1 MVEATGRLAYTT
13 PPLSFRGSIGDPSS
27 QMNNKPVFIQ
37 RFDELTSEIAKIE
50 STLNTQMSRQFGV
63 RKYVD
68 GEALLEWSLK
78 ARHLINEICGPESE
92 HYKQFIVSQSVPGYG
107 TNYDIMKNLR
117 AVFNATKH
125 DFEKG
130 YLNSVRNLIQAEVF
144 STELD
149 QAKELLSNGYV
160 VASAVIAG
168 VVLETSLRQ
177 MCIDASIH
185 TGKLDKMNVDLC
197 KAGVYNLFV
206 QKRITSLADI
216 RNNAAHGHPDKF
228 GKSDV
233 QDMISYIESFM
244 AERLS

>member
-1 MVEATGRLAYTT
+1 M
-13 PPLSFRGSIGDPSS
+13 PNKSI
-27 QMNNKPVFIQ
+27 FIQ
-37 RFDELTSEIAKIE
+37 RFEELASEIVNVE
-50 STLNTQMSRQFGV
+50 STLSTHVSRQFGA
-63 RKYVD
+63 RQYVD
-68 GEALLEWSLK
+68 GEALLAWSLK
-78 ARHLINEICGPESE
+78 ARHLISEICGPESE
-92 HYKQFIVSQSVPGYG
+92 YYKQFVASQTSNTYG
-107 TNYDIMKNLR
+107 TNHDIMKNLR
-117 AVFNATKH
+117 AVFNATRN

-149 QAKELLSNGYV
+149 QAKELLSTGYV

-177 MCIDASIH
+177 MCIDASLP
-185 TGKLDKMNVDLC
+185 TGKLDKMNADLA

-228 GKSDV
+228 NKNDV
-233 QDMISYIESFM
+233 QEMIAYIENFM
-244 AERLS
+244 AERLT

>member
-1 MVEATGRLAYTT
+1 M
-13 PPLSFRGSIGDPSS
+13 
-27 QMNNKPVFIQ
+27 
-37 RFDELTSEIAKIE
+37 
-50 STLNTQMSRQFGV
+50 
-63 RKYVD
+63 
-68 GEALLEWSLK
+68 
-78 ARHLINEICGPESE
+78 
-92 HYKQFIVSQSVPGYG
+92 
-107 TNYDIMKNLR
+107 
-117 AVFNATKH
+117 FNATRN

-149 QAKELLSNGYV
+149 QAKELLSTGYV

-177 MCIDASIH
+177 MCIDASLP
-185 TGKLDKMNVDLC
+185 TGKLDKMNADLA

-228 GKSDV
+228 NKNDV
-233 QDMISYIESFM
+233 QEMIAYIENFM
-244 AERLS
+244 AERLT